1 MLILAIDCA
10 TIAASAAIIDEQKL
24 HGEQYTDYKLKHSEK
39 LLPLI
44 DSLLKELRMKMD
56 DIDVFAISKGPGSF
70 TGLRI
75 GAATVKAFAH
85 PNNKPIIGIST
96 LEACAY
102 GQGAFKGILCPI
114 LDAQQNSVYTALFA
128 YEDNDIVRLEDD
140 QAISCDE
147 LIELL
152 KDYDK
157 DVLFCG
163 DAVMKF
169 KDELRETLGR
179 KAYFA
184 DPIRM
189 MPRASSVGV
198 LALKRYKDLK
208 KNTYNDF
215 VPNYIRKSQA
225 EVNYEIKVRSD
236 GSFEDQH
243 G

>member
-10 TIAASAAIIDEQKL
+10 TIAASVAIIDEQKL

-44 DSLLKELRMKMD
+44 DSLLKELRIKMD
-56 DIDVFAISKGPGSF
+56 DIDAFAISKGPGSF

-85 PNNKPIIGIST
+85 PNDKPIIGIST

-102 GQGAFKGILCPI
+102 GQGAFNGIRCPI
-114 LDAQQNSVYTALFA
+114 LDAQQNSVYTALFT
-128 YEDNDIVRLEDD
+128 YENDDIVRLTEDR
-140 QAISCDE
+140 AISLDE

-152 KDYDK
+152 NGYDK

-169 KDELRETLGR
+169 KDELCEKLGQ
-179 KAYFA
+179 KACFA
-184 DPIRM
+184 DPIRI
-189 MPRASSVGV
+189 MPRASSVGA
-198 LALKRYKDLK
+198 LALKYYEDLPK
-208 KNTYNDF
+208 YAYENF

-225 EVNYEIKVRSD
+225 EVNYEIKVRSN
-236 GSFEDQH
+236 GSQE
-243 G
+243 